1 MEHLRNLEKR
11 YGIDVRV
18 YNPIDVSSF
27 QPTEKAKLIWLE
39 AAGSV
44 TLEFP
49 DLVGLVKKAQTHHV
63 LTALDNTWGA
73 GLAFNAFDFSDAHLS
88 VDVTVHALTK
98 YPSGGGDILMGS
110 VVTRERALHHQL
122 FRTHAIQGISVSG
135 DDVAQVQRS
144 LASMRIRYAAQS
156 ESALQLL
163 AWLKQ
168 QPEFVQV
175 LHPADS
181 SAAGH
186 SYWKDICVDQHSA
199 GLVSVIFKPEFDLQD
214 IRQFCDA
221 LSLFKLGF
229 SWGGPVSLVM
239 LYDLKDMRAL
249 EHTHLQQGRSM
260 STPIIIAKK
269 TTNTQQDVVL
279 HSKFANRHGLIA
291 GATGTGKTVTLKV
304 LAESFS
310 RLGVPVF
317 LADAKGDVSS
327 LAQAGASNPKF
338 DERIKS
344 LGIDSIPFAASPVVF
359 WDLFAEQGHP
369 IRTTITEIGPLLLAR
384 MLNLN
389 DTQEGVLSA
398 VFRIADDQGMLLIDF
413 KDLKAMIGYVSE
425 HAAEFKAEYGNLS
438 PASLGAIQRNLL
450 ALADQGGDQFFGEP
464 SLNILD
470 FIQTDSNGH
479 GYINILAA
487 DKLMNTPKLYAT
499 FLLWM
504 LSELFEQLPEVGDMD
519 KPKLVF
525 FFDEAHL
532 LFDNASAALQE
543 KIEQVVRL
551 IRSKGVGIYFVTQNP
566 LDLPESVLG
575 QLGNRVQ
582 HALRA
587 FTPKDQK
594 AVKTAA
600 DTFRANPEFKVEQ
613 AITELAVGEALISCL
628 DEQGT
633 PQVVERAWVMPPYSS
648 FSPISPE
655 QRQTLISQSIV
666 AGIYEK
672 SLDRESAFEL
682 LQNKVVERQQQ
693 AVQIEQEK
701 QQTKE
706 QEALAKQKAK
716 EAETLAKQQAREQ
729 ERIAKEQQKEAE
741 REAKQREKLI
751 QDTVGTF
758 AKSAAR
764 SLGGSTGQ
772 KIVRGLLGSLFGRK

>member
-1 MEHLRNLEKR
+1 
-11 YGIDVRV
+11 
-18 YNPIDVSSF
+18 
-27 QPTEKAKLIWLE
+27 
-39 AAGSV
+39 
-44 TLEFP
+44 
-49 DLVGLVKKAQTHHV
+49 
-63 LTALDNTWGA
+63 
-73 GLAFNAFDFSDAHLS
+73 
-88 VDVTVHALTK
+88 
-98 YPSGGGDILMGS
+98 
-110 VVTRERALHHQL
+110 
-122 FRTHAIQGISVSG
+122 
-135 DDVAQVQRS
+135 
-144 LASMRIRYAAQS
+144 
-156 ESALQLL
+156 
-163 AWLKQ
+163 
-168 QPEFVQV
+168 
-175 LHPADS
+175 
-181 SAAGH
+181 
-186 SYWKDICVDQHSA
+186 
-199 GLVSVIFKPEFDLQD
+199 
-214 IRQFCDA
+214 
-221 LSLFKLGF
+221 
-229 SWGGPVSLVM
+229 
-239 LYDLKDMRAL
+239 
-249 EHTHLQQGRSM
+249 M

-532 LFDNASAALQE
+532 LFDNANVALQE

-648 FSPISPE
+648 FTPISPE
-655 QRQTLISQSIV
+655 QRQALISQSIV

>member
-1 MEHLRNLEKR
+1 
-11 YGIDVRV
+11 
-18 YNPIDVSSF
+18 
-27 QPTEKAKLIWLE
+27 
-39 AAGSV
+39 
-44 TLEFP
+44 
-49 DLVGLVKKAQTHHV
+49 
-63 LTALDNTWGA
+63 
-73 GLAFNAFDFSDAHLS
+73 
-88 VDVTVHALTK
+88 
-98 YPSGGGDILMGS
+98 
-110 VVTRERALHHQL
+110 
-122 FRTHAIQGISVSG
+122 
-135 DDVAQVQRS
+135 
-144 LASMRIRYAAQS
+144 
-156 ESALQLL
+156 
-163 AWLKQ
+163 
-168 QPEFVQV
+168 
-175 LHPADS
+175 
-181 SAAGH
+181 
-186 SYWKDICVDQHSA
+186 
-199 GLVSVIFKPEFDLQD
+199 
-214 IRQFCDA
+214 
-221 LSLFKLGF
+221 
-229 SWGGPVSLVM
+229 
-239 LYDLKDMRAL
+239 
-249 EHTHLQQGRSM
+249 M

-655 QRQTLISQSIV
+655 QRQALISQSIV

-701 QQTKE
+701 QQAKE
-706 QEALAKQKAK
+706 QEALAKQQAK

-741 REAKQREKLI
+741 REAKQRDKLI

>member
-1 MEHLRNLEKR
+1 
-11 YGIDVRV
+11 
-18 YNPIDVSSF
+18 
-27 QPTEKAKLIWLE
+27 
-39 AAGSV
+39 
-44 TLEFP
+44 
-49 DLVGLVKKAQTHHV
+49 
-63 LTALDNTWGA
+63 
-73 GLAFNAFDFSDAHLS
+73 
-88 VDVTVHALTK
+88 
-98 YPSGGGDILMGS
+98 
-110 VVTRERALHHQL
+110 
-122 FRTHAIQGISVSG
+122 
-135 DDVAQVQRS
+135 
-144 LASMRIRYAAQS
+144 
-156 ESALQLL
+156 
-163 AWLKQ
+163 
-168 QPEFVQV
+168 
-175 LHPADS
+175 
-181 SAAGH
+181 
-186 SYWKDICVDQHSA
+186 
-199 GLVSVIFKPEFDLQD
+199 
-214 IRQFCDA
+214 
-221 LSLFKLGF
+221 
-229 SWGGPVSLVM
+229 
-239 LYDLKDMRAL
+239 
-249 EHTHLQQGRSM
+249 M

-344 LGIDSIPFAASPVVF
+344 LGINSIPFAASPVVF

-648 FSPISPE
+648 FTPISPE
-655 QRQTLISQSIV
+655 QRQALISQSIV

>member
-1 MEHLRNLEKR
+1 
-11 YGIDVRV
+11 
-18 YNPIDVSSF
+18 
-27 QPTEKAKLIWLE
+27 
-39 AAGSV
+39 
-44 TLEFP
+44 
-49 DLVGLVKKAQTHHV
+49 
-63 LTALDNTWGA
+63 
-73 GLAFNAFDFSDAHLS
+73 
-88 VDVTVHALTK
+88 
-98 YPSGGGDILMGS
+98 
-110 VVTRERALHHQL
+110 
-122 FRTHAIQGISVSG
+122 
-135 DDVAQVQRS
+135 
-144 LASMRIRYAAQS
+144 
-156 ESALQLL
+156 
-163 AWLKQ
+163 
-168 QPEFVQV
+168 
-175 LHPADS
+175 
-181 SAAGH
+181 
-186 SYWKDICVDQHSA
+186 
-199 GLVSVIFKPEFDLQD
+199 
-214 IRQFCDA
+214 
-221 LSLFKLGF
+221 
-229 SWGGPVSLVM
+229 
-239 LYDLKDMRAL
+239 
-249 EHTHLQQGRSM
+249 M

-532 LFDNASAALQE
+532 LFDNANAALQE

-655 QRQTLISQSIV
+655 QRQALISQSIV

>member
-1 MEHLRNLEKR
+1 
-11 YGIDVRV
+11 
-18 YNPIDVSSF
+18 
-27 QPTEKAKLIWLE
+27 
-39 AAGSV
+39 
-44 TLEFP
+44 
-49 DLVGLVKKAQTHHV
+49 
-63 LTALDNTWGA
+63 
-73 GLAFNAFDFSDAHLS
+73 
-88 VDVTVHALTK
+88 
-98 YPSGGGDILMGS
+98 
-110 VVTRERALHHQL
+110 
-122 FRTHAIQGISVSG
+122 
-135 DDVAQVQRS
+135 
-144 LASMRIRYAAQS
+144 
-156 ESALQLL
+156 
-163 AWLKQ
+163 
-168 QPEFVQV
+168 
-175 LHPADS
+175 
-181 SAAGH
+181 
-186 SYWKDICVDQHSA
+186 
-199 GLVSVIFKPEFDLQD
+199 
-214 IRQFCDA
+214 
-221 LSLFKLGF
+221 
-229 SWGGPVSLVM
+229 
-239 LYDLKDMRAL
+239 
-249 EHTHLQQGRSM
+249 M

-633 PQVVERAWVMPPYSS
+633 PQVVQRAWVMPPYSP
-648 FSPISPE
+648 FSPISLE

-672 SLDRESAFEL
+672 RLDRESAFEL

-701 QQTKE
+701 QQAKE
-706 QEALAKQKAK
+706 QELLAKQQAK

-729 ERIAKEQQKEAE
+729 ERIAKEQQKGAE

>member
-1 MEHLRNLEKR
+1 
-11 YGIDVRV
+11 
-18 YNPIDVSSF
+18 
-27 QPTEKAKLIWLE
+27 
-39 AAGSV
+39 
-44 TLEFP
+44 
-49 DLVGLVKKAQTHHV
+49 
-63 LTALDNTWGA
+63 
-73 GLAFNAFDFSDAHLS
+73 
-88 VDVTVHALTK
+88 
-98 YPSGGGDILMGS
+98 
-110 VVTRERALHHQL
+110 
-122 FRTHAIQGISVSG
+122 
-135 DDVAQVQRS
+135 
-144 LASMRIRYAAQS
+144 
-156 ESALQLL
+156 
-163 AWLKQ
+163 
-168 QPEFVQV
+168 
-175 LHPADS
+175 
-181 SAAGH
+181 
-186 SYWKDICVDQHSA
+186 
-199 GLVSVIFKPEFDLQD
+199 
-214 IRQFCDA
+214 
-221 LSLFKLGF
+221 
-229 SWGGPVSLVM
+229 
-239 LYDLKDMRAL
+239 
-249 EHTHLQQGRSM
+249 M

-566 LDLPESVLG
+566 LDLPESILG

-633 PQVVERAWVMPPYSS
+633 PQVVQRAWVMPPYSS
-648 FSPISPE
+648 FSPISLE

-672 SLDRESAFEL
+672 RLDRESAFEL
-682 LQNKVVERQQQ
+682 LQNKVIERQQQ

-701 QQTKE
+701 QQAKE
-706 QEALAKQKAK
+706 QELLAKQQAK

>member
-1 MEHLRNLEKR
+1 MN
-11 YGIDVRV
+11 
-18 YNPIDVSSF
+18 
-27 QPTEKAKLIWLE
+27 
-39 AAGSV
+39 
-44 TLEFP
+44 
-49 DLVGLVKKAQTHHV
+49 
-63 LTALDNTWGA
+63 
-73 GLAFNAFDFSDAHLS
+73 
-88 VDVTVHALTK
+88 
-98 YPSGGGDILMGS
+98 
-110 VVTRERALHHQL
+110 
-122 FRTHAIQGISVSG
+122 
-135 DDVAQVQRS
+135 
-144 LASMRIRYAAQS
+144 
-156 ESALQLL
+156 
-163 AWLKQ
+163 
-168 QPEFVQV
+168 
-175 LHPADS
+175 
-181 SAAGH
+181 
-186 SYWKDICVDQHSA
+186 
-199 GLVSVIFKPEFDLQD
+199 
-214 IRQFCDA
+214 
-221 LSLFKLGF
+221 
-229 SWGGPVSLVM
+229 
-239 LYDLKDMRAL
+239 
-249 EHTHLQQGRSM
+249 
-260 STPIIIAKK
+260 TPIIIAKK

-327 LAQAGASNPKF
+327 LAQAGAPNPKF

-701 QQTKE
+701 QQAKE
-706 QEALAKQKAK
+706 QELLAKQQAK

>member
-1 MEHLRNLEKR
+1 
-11 YGIDVRV
+11 
-18 YNPIDVSSF
+18 
-27 QPTEKAKLIWLE
+27 
-39 AAGSV
+39 
-44 TLEFP
+44 
-49 DLVGLVKKAQTHHV
+49 
-63 LTALDNTWGA
+63 
-73 GLAFNAFDFSDAHLS
+73 
-88 VDVTVHALTK
+88 
-98 YPSGGGDILMGS
+98 
-110 VVTRERALHHQL
+110 
-122 FRTHAIQGISVSG
+122 
-135 DDVAQVQRS
+135 
-144 LASMRIRYAAQS
+144 
-156 ESALQLL
+156 
-163 AWLKQ
+163 
-168 QPEFVQV
+168 
-175 LHPADS
+175 
-181 SAAGH
+181 
-186 SYWKDICVDQHSA
+186 
-199 GLVSVIFKPEFDLQD
+199 
-214 IRQFCDA
+214 
-221 LSLFKLGF
+221 
-229 SWGGPVSLVM
+229 
-239 LYDLKDMRAL
+239 
-249 EHTHLQQGRSM
+249 M

-532 LFDNASAALQE
+532 LFDNANAALQE

-633 PQVVERAWVMPPYSS
+633 PQVVQRAWVMPPYSS

-655 QRQTLISQSIV
+655 QRQALISQSIV

-701 QQTKE
+701 QQAKE
-706 QEALAKQKAK
+706 QELLAKQQAK

>member
-1 MEHLRNLEKR
+1 
-11 YGIDVRV
+11 
-18 YNPIDVSSF
+18 
-27 QPTEKAKLIWLE
+27 
-39 AAGSV
+39 
-44 TLEFP
+44 
-49 DLVGLVKKAQTHHV
+49 
-63 LTALDNTWGA
+63 
-73 GLAFNAFDFSDAHLS
+73 
-88 VDVTVHALTK
+88 
-98 YPSGGGDILMGS
+98 
-110 VVTRERALHHQL
+110 
-122 FRTHAIQGISVSG
+122 
-135 DDVAQVQRS
+135 
-144 LASMRIRYAAQS
+144 
-156 ESALQLL
+156 
-163 AWLKQ
+163 
-168 QPEFVQV
+168 
-175 LHPADS
+175 
-181 SAAGH
+181 
-186 SYWKDICVDQHSA
+186 
-199 GLVSVIFKPEFDLQD
+199 
-214 IRQFCDA
+214 
-221 LSLFKLGF
+221 
-229 SWGGPVSLVM
+229 
-239 LYDLKDMRAL
+239 
-249 EHTHLQQGRSM
+249 M

-344 LGIDSIPFAASPVVF
+344 LGINSIPFAASPVVF

-587 FTPKDQK
+587 LTPKDQK

-655 QRQTLISQSIV
+655 QRQALISQSIV

-729 ERIAKEQQKEAE
+729 ARISKEQQKEAE

>member
-1 MEHLRNLEKR
+1 
-11 YGIDVRV
+11 
-18 YNPIDVSSF
+18 
-27 QPTEKAKLIWLE
+27 
-39 AAGSV
+39 
-44 TLEFP
+44 
-49 DLVGLVKKAQTHHV
+49 
-63 LTALDNTWGA
+63 
-73 GLAFNAFDFSDAHLS
+73 
-88 VDVTVHALTK
+88 
-98 YPSGGGDILMGS
+98 
-110 VVTRERALHHQL
+110 
-122 FRTHAIQGISVSG
+122 
-135 DDVAQVQRS
+135 
-144 LASMRIRYAAQS
+144 
-156 ESALQLL
+156 
-163 AWLKQ
+163 
-168 QPEFVQV
+168 
-175 LHPADS
+175 
-181 SAAGH
+181 
-186 SYWKDICVDQHSA
+186 
-199 GLVSVIFKPEFDLQD
+199 
-214 IRQFCDA
+214 
-221 LSLFKLGF
+221 
-229 SWGGPVSLVM
+229 
-239 LYDLKDMRAL
+239 
-249 EHTHLQQGRSM
+249 M

-532 LFDNASAALQE
+532 LFDNANAALQE

-648 FSPISPE
+648 FTPISPE
-655 QRQTLISQSIV
+655 QRQALISQSIV

-701 QQTKE
+701 QQAKE
-706 QEALAKQKAK
+706 QELLAKQQAK
-716 EAETLAKQQAREQ
+716 EAKTLAKQQAREQ
-729 ERIAKEQQKEAE
+729 ERIAKEQQKGAE

>member
-1 MEHLRNLEKR
+1 
-11 YGIDVRV
+11 
-18 YNPIDVSSF
+18 
-27 QPTEKAKLIWLE
+27 
-39 AAGSV
+39 
-44 TLEFP
+44 
-49 DLVGLVKKAQTHHV
+49 
-63 LTALDNTWGA
+63 
-73 GLAFNAFDFSDAHLS
+73 
-88 VDVTVHALTK
+88 
-98 YPSGGGDILMGS
+98 
-110 VVTRERALHHQL
+110 
-122 FRTHAIQGISVSG
+122 
-135 DDVAQVQRS
+135 
-144 LASMRIRYAAQS
+144 
-156 ESALQLL
+156 
-163 AWLKQ
+163 
-168 QPEFVQV
+168 
-175 LHPADS
+175 
-181 SAAGH
+181 
-186 SYWKDICVDQHSA
+186 
-199 GLVSVIFKPEFDLQD
+199 
-214 IRQFCDA
+214 
-221 LSLFKLGF
+221 
-229 SWGGPVSLVM
+229 
-239 LYDLKDMRAL
+239 
-249 EHTHLQQGRSM
+249 M

-269 TTNTQQDVVL
+269 TTNTQKDVVL

-655 QRQTLISQSIV
+655 QRQALISQSIV

-701 QQTKE
+701 QQAKE
-706 QEALAKQKAK
+706 QELLAKQQAK

>member
-1 MEHLRNLEKR
+1 
-11 YGIDVRV
+11 
-18 YNPIDVSSF
+18 
-27 QPTEKAKLIWLE
+27 
-39 AAGSV
+39 
-44 TLEFP
+44 
-49 DLVGLVKKAQTHHV
+49 
-63 LTALDNTWGA
+63 
-73 GLAFNAFDFSDAHLS
+73 
-88 VDVTVHALTK
+88 
-98 YPSGGGDILMGS
+98 
-110 VVTRERALHHQL
+110 
-122 FRTHAIQGISVSG
+122 
-135 DDVAQVQRS
+135 
-144 LASMRIRYAAQS
+144 
-156 ESALQLL
+156 
-163 AWLKQ
+163 
-168 QPEFVQV
+168 
-175 LHPADS
+175 
-181 SAAGH
+181 
-186 SYWKDICVDQHSA
+186 
-199 GLVSVIFKPEFDLQD
+199 
-214 IRQFCDA
+214 
-221 LSLFKLGF
+221 
-229 SWGGPVSLVM
+229 
-239 LYDLKDMRAL
+239 
-249 EHTHLQQGRSM
+249 M

-600 DTFRANPEFKVEQ
+600 DTFRADPEFKVEQ

-648 FSPISPE
+648 FTPISPE
-655 QRQTLISQSIV
+655 QRQAFISQSIV

>member
-1 MEHLRNLEKR
+1 
-11 YGIDVRV
+11 
-18 YNPIDVSSF
+18 
-27 QPTEKAKLIWLE
+27 
-39 AAGSV
+39 
-44 TLEFP
+44 
-49 DLVGLVKKAQTHHV
+49 
-63 LTALDNTWGA
+63 
-73 GLAFNAFDFSDAHLS
+73 
-88 VDVTVHALTK
+88 
-98 YPSGGGDILMGS
+98 MG
-110 VVTRERALHHQL
+110 
-122 FRTHAIQGISVSG
+122 
-135 DDVAQVQRS
+135 
-144 LASMRIRYAAQS
+144 
-156 ESALQLL
+156 
-163 AWLKQ
+163 
-168 QPEFVQV
+168 
-175 LHPADS
+175 
-181 SAAGH
+181 
-186 SYWKDICVDQHSA
+186 
-199 GLVSVIFKPEFDLQD
+199 
-214 IRQFCDA
+214 
-221 LSLFKLGF
+221 
-229 SWGGPVSLVM
+229 
-239 LYDLKDMRAL
+239 
-249 EHTHLQQGRSM
+249 
-260 STPIIIAKK
+260 TPIAIAKK
-269 TTNTQQDVVL
+269 TANTQQDIVL
-279 HSKFANRHGLIA
+279 HSQFANRHGLIA

-310 RLGVPVF
+310 RIGVPVF

-327 LAQAGASNPKF
+327 LAKAGESNAKF
-338 DERIKS
+338 NERLKI
-344 LGIDSIPFAASPVVF
+344 LNIESIPFSSSPVVF
-359 WDLFAEQGHP
+359 WDLFGVQGHP
-369 IRTTITEIGPLLLAR
+369 IRTTVSEIGPLLLAQ

-398 VFRIADDQGMLLIDF
+398 VFRIADDQGLLLIDF
-413 KDLKAMIGYVSE
+413 KDLKSMISYVTE

-470 FIQTDSNGH
+470 FIQTDSQGRGN
-479 GYINILAA
+479 INLLAA
-487 DKLMNTPKLYAT
+487 DKLMNTPKMYAT

-600 DTFRANPEFKVEQ
+600 DTFRANPEFKVDQ
-613 AITELAVGEALISCL
+613 AITELGVGEALISCL

-633 PQVVERAWVMPPYSS
+633 PQMVERGWVMPPYSS
-648 FSPISPE
+648 FTPISLE
-655 QRQTLISQSIV
+655 ERKALMAQSIV
-666 AGIYEK
+666 TGIYEQH
-672 SLDRESAFEL
+672 LDRESAFEL
-682 LQNKVVERQQQ
+682 LQQKVADRQQQ
-693 AVQIEQEK
+693 AVQAEQDK
-701 QQTKE
+701 AQAKE
-706 QEALAKQKAK
+706 QEALAKQQIK
-716 EAETLAKQQAREQ
+716 EQEALAKQQAREQ
-729 ERIAKEQQKEAE
+729 ERIAREQAKENE
-741 REAKQREKLI
+741 RAAKQREKLI

-772 KIVRGLLGSLFGRK
+772 KIVRGLLGSLFGSK

>member
-1 MEHLRNLEKR
+1 
-11 YGIDVRV
+11 
-18 YNPIDVSSF
+18 
-27 QPTEKAKLIWLE
+27 
-39 AAGSV
+39 
-44 TLEFP
+44 
-49 DLVGLVKKAQTHHV
+49 
-63 LTALDNTWGA
+63 
-73 GLAFNAFDFSDAHLS
+73 
-88 VDVTVHALTK
+88 
-98 YPSGGGDILMGS
+98 
-110 VVTRERALHHQL
+110 
-122 FRTHAIQGISVSG
+122 
-135 DDVAQVQRS
+135 
-144 LASMRIRYAAQS
+144 
-156 ESALQLL
+156 
-163 AWLKQ
+163 
-168 QPEFVQV
+168 
-175 LHPADS
+175 
-181 SAAGH
+181 
-186 SYWKDICVDQHSA
+186 
-199 GLVSVIFKPEFDLQD
+199 
-214 IRQFCDA
+214 
-221 LSLFKLGF
+221 
-229 SWGGPVSLVM
+229 
-239 LYDLKDMRAL
+239 
-249 EHTHLQQGRSM
+249 M

-519 KPKLVF
+519 TPKLVF

-648 FSPISPE
+648 FTPISPE
-655 QRQTLISQSIV
+655 QRQALISQSIV

-693 AVQIEQEK
+693 AIQIEQEK
-701 QQTKE
+701 QQAKE
-706 QEALAKQKAK
+706 QELLAKQKAK

>member
-1 MEHLRNLEKR
+1 
-11 YGIDVRV
+11 
-18 YNPIDVSSF
+18 
-27 QPTEKAKLIWLE
+27 
-39 AAGSV
+39 
-44 TLEFP
+44 
-49 DLVGLVKKAQTHHV
+49 
-63 LTALDNTWGA
+63 
-73 GLAFNAFDFSDAHLS
+73 
-88 VDVTVHALTK
+88 
-98 YPSGGGDILMGS
+98 
-110 VVTRERALHHQL
+110 
-122 FRTHAIQGISVSG
+122 
-135 DDVAQVQRS
+135 
-144 LASMRIRYAAQS
+144 
-156 ESALQLL
+156 
-163 AWLKQ
+163 
-168 QPEFVQV
+168 
-175 LHPADS
+175 
-181 SAAGH
+181 
-186 SYWKDICVDQHSA
+186 
-199 GLVSVIFKPEFDLQD
+199 
-214 IRQFCDA
+214 
-221 LSLFKLGF
+221 
-229 SWGGPVSLVM
+229 
-239 LYDLKDMRAL
+239 
-249 EHTHLQQGRSM
+249 M

-587 FTPKDQK
+587 FTPKDHK

-600 DTFRANPEFKVEQ
+600 DTFRANSEFKVEQ

-701 QQTKE
+701 QQAKE
-706 QEALAKQKAK
+706 QELLAKQQAK